1 MPLLSHPRSVLTR
14 STTKGD
20 EDHARQWFASA
31 DDDTSAVLR
40 EVYVDRQTFEDL
52 GEPDTIT
59 VSIEPGGTLNA

>member
-1 MPLLSHPRSVLTR
+1 MPTLSRTRSVLTR

-20 EDHARQWFASA
+20 EPYAVQWFASA

-59 VSIEPGGTLNA
+59 VSIEPGDTLN